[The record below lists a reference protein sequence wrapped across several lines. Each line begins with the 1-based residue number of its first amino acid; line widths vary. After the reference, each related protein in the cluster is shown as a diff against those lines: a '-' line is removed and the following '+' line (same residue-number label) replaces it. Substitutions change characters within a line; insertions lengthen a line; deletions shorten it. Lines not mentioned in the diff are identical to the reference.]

1 MSNLLSVVVL
11 GIALMLPAQAALACG
26 FCIEDKI
33 AAVYDHRVVMQALAQ
48 KHHLAFF
55 GLDGRLAGS
64 AAEARNL
71 ERIVATAFGV
81 DPGSV
86 RVSVESAALSVAFD
100 PAAVPFGTLNRSVQ
114 KKLAPRGLALL
125 PLRVMDRPGEL
136 KTAARP

>member
-1 MSNLLSVVVL
+1 MRKVLSVVVL
-11 GIALMLPAQAALACG
+11 GIALALPMRAALACG

-33 AAVYDHRVVMQALAQ
+33 AAVYDHRVVVQAVAQ
-48 KHHLAFF
+48 KHHVAFF

-71 ERIVATAFGV
+71 ERIVGTAFGV

-86 RVSVESAALSVAFD
+86 RVSIESAALSVAFD
-100 PAAVPFGTLNRSVQ
+100 PATVSFGTLHRSVQ
-114 KKLAPRGLALL
+114 KKLTPRGLALL